1 MKLNFTSS
9 YINSK
14 MGHFYSYIT
23 RAPPGNSDILPRA
36 KATASENAVAAAEI
50 PKDHINGSPRKSI
63 STDTAVV
70 GALDRILIKNLPENI
85 LNRIG
90 TSLQRSRIAFAR
102 YHDEGWRS

>member
-1 MKLNFTSS
+1 
-9 YINSK
+9 

-50 PKDHINGSPRKSI
+50 PKDHNNGSPRKSI

-70 GALDRILIKNLPENI
+70 GALDRILINAPPKAPEINQSVFTTRNNLERGNPRN
-85 LNRIG
+85 
-90 TSLQRSRIAFAR
+90 LQAS
-102 YHDEGWRS
+102 